1 MASIVGLQAMRDRY
15 APPDAEGTA
24 LYVRSP
30 AFVKRAMLS
39 YRSLAADVYWMRAL
53 QHYGRT
59 RLQQGGRKR
68 YDLLF
73 PILDLA
79 TTLDPNF
86 TIAYRFGAIFLA
98 EPPPGGAGR
107 PDQAIA
113 LLQKGLDAQPSRWQY
128 AQDIGF
134 VHYWWKHDYQEAARW
149 FLRAAEIPGS
159 PGWMKGLAAVTEAKH
174 GDRAT
179 SRRLWTGILESA
191 DEEWLRAQAQFR
203 LRQLQAMDEIEALEA
218 VARRYH
224 ERTGSW
230 PRTWAAIVRRIP
242 ADPDG
247 FAYQLNPDTG
257 AVTLDRA
264 STVNPLPL
272 DERTARR

>member
-1 MASIVGLQAMRDRY
+1 VQ
-15 APPDAEGTA
+15 GTG

-39 YRSLAADVYWMRAL
+39 YDSLAADVYWIRAV

-59 RLQQGGRKR
+59 KLAPGGPKR
-68 YDLLF
+68 YELLY
-73 PILDLA
+73 PLLDL
-79 TTLDPNF
+79 TTSLDPNF
-86 TIAYRFGAIFLA
+86 SIAYRFGAIFLA

-113 LLQKGLDAQPSRWQY
+113 LLEKGLEAQPLRWEY

-134 VHYWWKHDYQEAARW
+134 VYYWWGHDYQQAAAW
-149 FLRAAEIPGS
+149 FTRASGIEGAPD
-159 PGWMKGLAAVTEAKH
+159 WMKGLAAVTAAKH

-179 SRRLWTGILESA
+179 SRSLWSAILTSA
-191 DEEWLRAQAQFR
+191 NEDWLHAQAQFR
-203 LRQLQAMDEIEALEA
+203 LRQLAAMDQIDALESA
-218 VARRYH
+218 ARRYR
-224 ERTGSW
+224 EQTGAW
-230 PRTWAAIVRRIP
+230 PRTWASLGIVQGSP

-247 FAYQLNPDTG
+247 FPYQLNADTG
-257 AVTLDRA
+257 AVTLDPV